1 MTRCHKGSG
10 LGLAIT
16 RSMVELHGGSLR
28 IRSEETV
35 GTIVLVRLPATPA
48 EREAGVPAGSAPS
61 ATADS
66 TIVRREAPRAGRSA
80 A

>member
-1 MTRCHKGSG
+1 
-10 LGLAIT
+10 
-16 RSMVELHGGSLR
+16 MVELHGGSLR

-48 EREAGVPAGSAPS
+48 ERPEAGVPAGSAPS